1 LNAKRPGGFDA
12 RTPRGPAPP
21 PPETA
26 PGLMARLAAAQAIA
40 DALTFQRPL
49 DERFAAGETDPR
61 FVGLDARDRALARSI
76 AVVAVRRL
84 GVIRKALA
92 QHMLKG
98 LPRRAGALEW
108 ILIAATAQIL
118 FLDLPDHAAVDLAV
132 KATRLDAGSAPFAG
146 LVNAVLRNVARAKD
160 EVLAASDPFDDDTPQ
175 WLAQRWKAN
184 YGEETARKIAR
195 AHRDEPTLDISVKR
209 DPADWALRLDG
220 IVLPTG
226 SVRLST
232 HTPIVELPGYADGE
246 WWVQDAAAAIPARL
260 IDVAAGGRVVD
271 LCAAPGGKS
280 AQLAAAGAKVTAVDR
295 SAERLKRLA
304 ANFSRLRLDAEIAVA
319 NALAFEAAPFDATL
333 IDAPCTATGTIRR
346 HPDVAWTKRQGDLA
360 TLGELQSKLI
370 DKAIALTR
378 PGGIIVYCTC
388 SLEPEEGE
396 TQIAA
401 LIRRNP
407 DVRRVPIEAS
417 EIGGL
422 AECINPAGELRALPC
437 HLQASEPR
445 LSGLDGFFA
454 ARLRRRP

>member
-1 LNAKRPGGFDA
+1 
-12 RTPRGPAPP
+12 
-21 PPETA
+21 
-26 PGLMARLAAAQAIA
+26 M
-40 DALTFQRPL
+40 
-49 DERFAAGETDPR
+49 
-61 FVGLDARDRALARSI
+61 
-76 AVVAVRRL
+76 
-84 GVIRKALA
+84 
-92 QHMLKG
+92 
-98 LPRRAGALEW
+98 
-108 ILIAATAQIL
+108 
-118 FLDLPDHAAVDLAV
+118 
-132 KATRLDAGSAPFAG
+132 
-146 LVNAVLRNVARAKD
+146 
-160 EVLAASDPFDDDTPQ
+160 
-175 WLAQRWKAN
+175 
-184 YGEETARKIAR
+184 
-195 AHRDEPTLDISVKR
+195 
-209 DPADWALRLDG
+209 
-220 IVLPTG
+220 LPTG

-232 HTPIVELPGYADGE
+232 HAPIVELPGYADGE

-260 IDVAAGGRVVD
+260 IDVAAGARVVD

-304 ANFSRLRLDAEIAVA
+304 ANFSRLRLEAEIAVA

-396 TQIAA
+396 AQIAA
-401 LIRRNP
+401 LLRRNP
-407 DVRRVPIEAS
+407 DVRRVPITPA

-422 AECINPAGELRALPC
+422 AECLNPAGELRALPC

-454 ARLRRRP
+454 ARLQRRP